1 MANHTADELRRR
13 MDAVWQHLTGRLHGM
28 EPHLD
33 SADAPG
39 EWTTREVLSHLLFEP
54 GFDPVKILRSFAAR
68 DYPLVDI
75 KPGDTNLDDRRRQM
89 TLAQLNDALDAQR
102 RSVIAYLD
110 SLDELD
116 FARKGRIPLF
126 KQFMGTD
133 EIPIPM
139 YVGALFDFHWNDH
152 AGQLAKTRRAVGLPA
167 VGPGLTKSGVPI

>member
-1 MANHTADELRRR
+1 
-13 MDAVWQHLTGRLHGM
+13 
-28 EPHLD
+28 
-33 SADAPG
+33 
-39 EWTTREVLSHLLFEP
+39 
-54 GFDPVKILRSFAAR
+54 
-68 DYPLVDI
+68 
-75 KPGDTNLDDRRRQM
+75 M

-110 SLDELD
+110 SLDESD